1 MFDENQDGTIS
12 CDELLK
18 LIKKLGGRMTE
29 GQAKALLTLVG
40 QLRDRPPHLSCLSLF
55 RLTRMTME
63 TLTSTSSSLC
73 GI

>member
-40 QLRDRPPHLSCLSLF
+40 QLRETPTHLS
-55 RLTRMTME
+55 
-63 TLTSTSSSLC
+63 
-73 GI
+73 